1 MRVLKD
7 LEKFKK
13 ERKEMNEKLVMLDN
27 KQINKFMSI
36 DAGAYRAG
44 ALDVKTKELLGLV
57 TSTVLRCEDCI
68 TYHIIRSVQEGW
80 SNDEITDALNVAL
93 VVGGSITIPEIRRA
107 VNTLY
112 ILREKEQNGENLA
125 DLI

>member
-1 MRVLKD
+1 M
-7 LEKFKK
+7 ENFKK
-13 ERKEMNEKLVMLDN
+13 QREEMNEKLLALDN
-27 KQINKFMSI
+27 KQIRRFMSI
-36 DAGAYRAG
+36 DAGTYREG

-68 TYHIIRSVQEGW
+68 TYHMIRSVQEGW
-80 SNDEITDALNVAL
+80 SDDEIAEALNVAL

-112 ILREKEQNGENLA
+112 ILREKEKNGEGLNL
-125 DLI
+125 L